1 MVILDPVL
9 NPVVQ
14 PLLNISPILG
24 IIILAFTISLLI
36 TLAYKYLTNQTEMKR
51 LKEEQKEYQKKMK
64 ELKSNPDE
72 MMRVQKEAMSKNM
85 EYMKHSFKPTLF
97 TMLPILLI
105 FGWMSAH
112 LMYEPIFPD
121 ERYSL
126 TAQFAEGITGD
137 VELLVEEET
146 TIVNDQIQTIANG
159 AVTWNVKSTAG
170 EHFLTVKTKADQQT
184 KKVLITTEL
193 KYEPPVSTYENSDI
207 KQIQINHNKLKPLG
221 DFTVPLFNWQPGWLG
236 LYIILSI
243 VFSMGLRK
251 VLNIH

>member
-1 MVILDPVL
+1 MVFLDQIL
-9 NPVVQ
+9 NPVLQ
-14 PLLNISPILG
+14 PLLNVSPFLG
-24 IIILAFTISLLI
+24 IITLAFIISLLI

-105 FGWMSAH
+105 FSWMSAH

-121 ERYSL
+121 ERYSI
-126 TAQFAEGITGD
+126 TAQFDGINGNA
-137 VELLVEEET
+137 ELLVEEGT
-146 TIVNDQIQTIANG
+146 TILNDPIQTIANG
-159 AVTWNVKSTAG
+159 VAIWNLKSASG
-170 EHFLTVKTKADQQT
+170 EHFLTIKTKADQQT
-184 KKVLITTEL
+184 KKVLMTNEL
-193 KYEPPVSTYENSDI
+193 KYEPPVSTYDHSDI
-207 KQIQINHNKLKPLG
+207 TQIQINYNKLKPLG

-243 VFSMGLRK
+243 IFSMGLRK
-251 VLNIH
+251 ILKIH